1 MRNYFQEGD
10 LLVAE
15 VQQIGSM
22 DGAATLHTRSLKY
35 GKLRNGLFLAVSGT
49 GGGNGGVVRSRRQV
63 WTVQTAHGGGE
74 VSVVLGVNGFIWLA
88 KHTETEPTAP
98 QAQVSIS
105 NLEDSMTDRMYS
117 SENDDMSRG
126 TRQEIARLASCIKIL
141 AEQGIRVD
149 EETVVKSYETAL
161 ELEAESTDTG
171 DGDDQLDEH
180 KRRRI
185 VEAVRDLRIV
195 ELG

>member
-1 MRNYFQEGD
+1 MRSYFQEGD

-63 WTVQTAHGGGE
+63 WTIQTAHGGGE
-74 VSVVLGVNGFIWLA
+74 VSVVLGVNGYIWLA
-88 KHTETEPTAP
+88 KHTETDSSASHP
-98 QAQVSIS
+98 QISIS
-105 NLEDSMTDRMYS
+105 NLEDSMTDKMYS
-117 SENDDMSRG
+117 SENDEIPRA

-161 ELEAESTDTG
+161 ELEAESMDTG
-171 DGDDQLDEH
+171 ESNDQIDEH
-180 KRRRI
+180 KRIRI
-185 VEAVRDLRIV
+185 VEAIRDLRIN
-195 ELG
+195 ELR